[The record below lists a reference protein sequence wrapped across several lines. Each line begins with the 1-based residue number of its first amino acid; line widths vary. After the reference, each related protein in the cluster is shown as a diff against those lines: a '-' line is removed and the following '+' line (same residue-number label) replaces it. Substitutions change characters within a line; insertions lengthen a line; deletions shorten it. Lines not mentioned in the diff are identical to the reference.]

1 MQQIKKLALKCIE
14 TLTNSTNLYTCKDN
28 IYTYNESIIDFLD
41 CFIKS
46 PMCEVFNW
54 NDFDIIKYEN
64 IDKYSFL
71 NVCTFLKGIYDKEI
85 HIKSGSIAKYI
96 NNGDLKKV
104 TERFLSKMPK
114 KKINYAKQ
122 VSHRYWENLINE
134 VYPGLTLF
142 VRDVNLNPKLIKKY
156 KINKII
162 REKTFCDA
170 SYKVGG
176 MITNLRYAILS
187 NHMTNIEQFEHG
199 TNWGLCIAQR
209 DSHFKIL
216 DICSSQGK
224 TQILLLHLPDD
235 ERWELF
241 KDTKLNLDSQIIN
254 DANTRF
260 LNKCNDKPISELVT
274 KEWLS
279 RCSLPLGMTE
289 EGKFWTLD
297 VEE

>member
-1 MQQIKKLALKCIE
+1 
-14 TLTNSTNLYTCKDN
+14 
-28 IYTYNESIIDFLD
+28 
-41 CFIKS
+41 
-46 PMCEVFNW
+46 MCEIFNW

-85 HIKSGSIAKYI
+85 YIKSGSIAKYI
-96 NNGDLKKV
+96 CNGDLEKV
-104 TERFLSKMPK
+104 IEKFLSEMPK
-114 KKINYAKQ
+114 KKIDYAKQ
-122 VSHRYWENLINE
+122 VSCRYWENLINE
-134 VYPGLTLF
+134 VYPGLTMF
-142 VRDVNLNPKLIKKY
+142 VRDVNLAPQLIKKY

-162 REKTFCDA
+162 REKTFCDT
-170 SYKVGG
+170 SHRVGG
-176 MITNLRYAILS
+176 MVTNLRYAILS

-209 DSHFKIL
+209 DSHFKVL

-241 KDTKLNLDSQIIN
+241 KDAKLNLDSQVIKE
-254 DANTRF
+254 ANTCF
-260 LNKCNDKPISELVT
+260 LNKYNDKPFPELTT
-274 KEWLS
+274 KEWLA
-279 RCSLPLGMTE
+279 RCAWPLGMSE
-289 EGKFWTLD
+289 EGKFGELE